1 MRAYRLS
8 RPEHASTA
16 LEGIGARLYPGRWN
30 RKGVAMVY
38 LGEHVS
44 LAMLEVL
51 VHMNWADVPA
61 GHRLQTFELPEG
73 EIYRL
78 PESDWPEGWNELPYR
93 DTVREAGSRFV
104 SEGRYLAMAVPS
116 AIAPGECNL
125 LLNPLHPAI
134 ARVVLVS
141 DQALS
146 FDDRLLK

>member
-1 MRAYRLS
+1 
-8 RPEHASTA
+8 
-16 LEGIGARLYPGRWN
+16 
-30 RKGVAMVY
+30 
-38 LGEHVS
+38 
-44 LAMLEVL
+44 MLEVL